1 MFASHVW
8 ENQHLSPSPTIVMH
22 AMVTGTSCV
31 EEQLV
36 ILTRAIEDLNKYVQ
50 YQDAQIVKRP
60 DRVEGMM
67 YEKSSHAPRKHSQV
81 QETVDRP
88 SNQVKHAKDPSFF

>member
-8 ENQHLSPSPTIVMH
+8 ESQHHSPSPTIVMH

-36 ILTRAIEDLNKYVQ
+36 ILTRAIEGLTKYVQ
-50 YQDAQIVKRP
+50 DQHDQIVKIT
-60 DRVEGMM
+60 DRMEGMM
-67 YEKSSHAPRKHSQV
+67 DEESSHAPGKTSTSIRDCRSPFKVSG
-81 QETVDRP
+81 TC
-88 SNQVKHAKDPSFF
+88 

>member
-1 MFASHVW
+1 MRVITTMVM
-8 ENQHLSPSPTIVMH
+8 QVIV
-22 AMVTGTSCV
+22 TDTSSIK
-31 EEQLV
+31 EQLV
-36 ILTRAIEDLNKYVQ
+36 SLTRAIEGLTKYVQ